1 MPYYRQNFADA
12 CSTLTNL
19 KLFLMITS
27 KLKMIECMDAD
38 SRSQI
43 FRVHTIIVFRLF
55 GKTSWLDRDGDFY
68 PITVSGL

>member
-1 MPYYRQNFADA
+1 
-12 CSTLTNL
+12 
-19 KLFLMITS
+19 MITS